1 MKLIKSSLLIAAIAI
16 LMVLVA
22 ACGQQSSGTTP
33 AKNSNNSGYSS
44 GSNNNTPSNGSN
56 TNASGGYSNS
66 DTSSNN
72 GAYSNS
78 DTSSNN
84 SGYSNSDT
92 SGSAGL
98 IHTATA
104 QVKGTATSILTDGQN
119 RTLYYFTPD
128 TATASKCIGACEKKW
143 PALLASASASP
154 SSTSALPGSL
164 TAAITGNGQ
173 QVSYNGHFLYTFA
186 GDHAPGDTNGE
197 GVGGKWFVATP
208 DLK

>member
-33 AKNSNNSGYSS
+33 ANNSNNSGYSS

-72 GAYSNS
+72 
-78 DTSSNN
+78 
-84 SGYSNSDT
+84 SGYSSSNT
-92 SGSAGL
+92 SGSASL

-143 PALLASASASP
+143 PALLAPASASP
-154 SSTSALPGSL
+154 SSTSGLPGSL